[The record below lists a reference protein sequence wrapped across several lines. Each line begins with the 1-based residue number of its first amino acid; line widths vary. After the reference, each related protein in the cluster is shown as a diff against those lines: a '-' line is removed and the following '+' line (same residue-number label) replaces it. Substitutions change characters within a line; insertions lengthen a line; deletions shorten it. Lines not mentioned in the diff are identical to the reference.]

1 MARATEIEL
10 TSRSDGGAW
19 NWRAVGA
26 RQPRG
31 TLSGDLVPSGAAI
44 GDVFRAELEFAVE
57 GMEVVAVSAVKNERR
72 DESRHQKI
80 ELISSPLRGPDVS
93 VTYASGGA
101 RGGREG
107 REGRD
112 GRDSDRRRSR
122 DDGPAR
128 RDGARRGP
136 ARDGAARS
144 GGARR
149 PARAE
154 SERPSEGPAGAD
166 GASDRRPGPP
176 RRTERSGAR
185 PERSARRPEGGGRE
199 GGGREGGGRDGSER
213 GPRPGAGPVRARRP
227 TVAATHRNAMLA
239 ELRPEQ
245 LAVAEQL
252 LLGGMPAV
260 RQAITEQNA
269 AAGSD
274 ASPAI
279 AAEPVMALAEE
290 LLPLVNLA
298 SWKDRAAAAQLAG
311 KEFRLRELRAVVAA
325 ARTLSLDDEGRTLS
339 KALQESLNQRQGALR
354 DEWAGRMTSAIEG
367 GRVLDALRLSA
378 RPPEPALRLSAEL
391 AVSLAA
397 AAGAAMTADLAPDAW
412 LALLGA
418 VLESPVRRTVKPV
431 GLPDSAE
438 TKESARR
445 AAGAVPELAKL
456 VGLRIPPPPPRRT
469 SVRQPVSAASGG
481 GPAAES

>member
-1 MARATEIEL
+1 M
-10 TSRSDGGAW
+10 
-19 NWRAVGA
+19 
-26 RQPRG
+26 
-31 TLSGDLVPSGAAI
+31 
-44 GDVFRAELEFAVE
+44 
-57 GMEVVAVSAVKNERR
+57 
-72 DESRHQKI
+72 
-80 ELISSPLRGPDVS
+80 
-93 VTYASGGA
+93 
-101 RGGREG
+101 
-107 REGRD
+107 
-112 GRDSDRRRSR
+112 
-122 DDGPAR
+122 
-128 RDGARRGP
+128 
-136 ARDGAARS
+136 
-144 GGARR
+144 
-149 PARAE
+149 
-154 SERPSEGPAGAD
+154 
-166 GASDRRPGPP
+166 
-176 RRTERSGAR
+176 
-185 PERSARRPEGGGRE
+185 
-199 GGGREGGGRDGSER
+199 
-213 GPRPGAGPVRARRP
+213 RARRP

>member
-44 GDVFRAELEFAVE
+44 GDVFRAELEFAIE
-57 GMEVVAVSAVKNERR
+57 GIEVVAVAPVKNERR

-112 GRDSDRRRSR
+112 GRDSDRRRGR

-136 ARDGAARS
+136 ARDGAPRS

-149 PARAE
+149 PEHAR
-154 SERPSEGPAGAD
+154 SERPSDGAPGAD
-166 GASDRRPGPP
+166 GVGDRRPGPP
-176 RRTERSGAR
+176 RRPERGAR
-185 PERSARRPEGGGRE
+185 PDRSARRPDGAGGEGP
-199 GGGREGGGRDGSER
+199 ER

-227 TVAATHRNAMLA
+227 SVAATHRNALLA

-252 LLGGMPAV
+252 LLGGIPAV

-269 AAGSD
+269 AAGTD
-274 ASPAI
+274 GAPAI

-311 KEFRLRELRAVVAA
+311 REFRLRELRAVVAA

-354 DEWAGRMTSAIEG
+354 DEWAGRMTTAIEG

-397 AAGAAMTADLAPDAW
+397 AAGAAMTAELAPDAW
-412 LALLGA
+412 LALLVA

-469 SVRQPVSAASGG
+469 SARQPVTAASGG
-481 GPAAES
+481 APTAES

>member
-10 TSRSDGGAW
+10 TSRSEGGAW

-31 TLSGDLVPSGAAI
+31 TLSGDLVPAGAAV
-44 GDVFRAELEFAVE
+44 GDVFKAELDFAIE
-57 GMEVVAVSAVKNERR
+57 GIEVVAVSAVKNERR

-80 ELISSPLRGPDVS
+80 ELIASPLRGPDVS
-93 VTYASGGA
+93 VTYASGGS
-101 RGGREG
+101 RPGRDGGREG
-107 REGRD
+107 GRD
-112 GRDSDRRRSR
+112 GERRRSR
-122 DDGPAR
+122 EDGPAR

-136 ARDGAARS
+136 PAGRDATARA

-149 PARAE
+149 PVRAG
-154 SERPSEGPAGAD
+154 SDRPTDRSADAGPPTGEGPAE
-166 GASDRRPGPP
+166 RRPRPGP
-176 RRTERSGAR
+176 R
-185 PERSARRPEGGGRE
+185 PERAGARSGGPGRRPEGAGGE
-199 GGGREGGGRDGSER
+199 GPER

-227 TVAATHRNAMLA
+227 SVAATHRNAMLA
-239 ELRPEQ
+239 QLRPEQ

-269 AAGSD
+269 AAGRD
-274 ASPAI
+274 GTPAI
-279 AAEPVMALAEE
+279 APEPLMAMAEE

-298 SWKDRAAAAQLAG
+298 SWKDRAAAAQAAG

-325 ARTLSLDDEGRTLS
+325 ARTLSLDEEGRTLS

-354 DEWAGRMTSAIEG
+354 DEWTGRMTTAIES

-397 AAGAAMTADLAPDAW
+397 AAGTAMTAELTPDAW
-412 LALLGA
+412 MALLMA

-469 SVRQPVSAASGG
+469 SARQPVTAASGG
-481 GPAAES
+481 GPAGES